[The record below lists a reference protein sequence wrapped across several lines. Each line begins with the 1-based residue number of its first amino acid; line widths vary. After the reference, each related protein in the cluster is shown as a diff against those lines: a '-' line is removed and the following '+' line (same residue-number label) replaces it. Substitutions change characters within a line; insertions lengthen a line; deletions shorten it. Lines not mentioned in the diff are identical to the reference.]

1 MFIRVNSSL
10 KRTSSFT
17 KHVPLSDII
26 KLGIPLLEI
35 NRFRAQIND
44 DTVKIIAINVIKNRL
59 AKTGPNSLHWWF
71 QREEIVLSDMVVAFH
86 WVGIGMVL
94 IQISDIK
101 NTF

>member
-1 MFIRVNSSL
+1 MSS
-10 KRTSSFT
+10 
-17 KHVPLSDII
+17 
-26 KLGIPLLEI
+26 
-35 NRFRAQIND
+35 
-44 DTVKIIAINVIKNRL
+44 KIGL